1 MEKWRKNCYLD
12 KNTMWKNGKGGVRGE
27 GSRVEYWEVATTK
40 VVKVESVEVNGGW
53 KGKPRVKGE
62 SGVKA
67 GEWMVY
73 S

>member
-1 MEKWRKNCYLD
+1 M
-12 KNTMWKNGKGGVRGE
+12 E
-27 GSRVEYWEVATTK
+27 GSGVECWDFATTRG
-40 VVKVESVEVNGGW
+40 VKVESVEVNGGW

-67 GEWMVY
+67 EEWMVY